1 MAIDLTSFIEF
12 TKTFIAGIDDGFVLD
27 NEKFDVDENTLYL
40 SLHIKKI
47 DDNLAICV
55 YLTIRIY
62 PNKKMFLP
70 VYVEVFDTRD
80 IEDNKY
86 HPFYSECKLFE
97 IENDYID
104 IAKIKEGIIFLYD
117 KVMNGYKPYYEK
129 YLTYRNELKG

>member
-55 YLTIRIY
+55 YLMIRIY

-86 HPFYSECKLFE
+86 HLFYSECKLFE

-129 YLTYRNELKG
+129 YLICRNELKG